1 MDSARVLRQGVPIVF
16 LMSSSDQICNV
27 SPNTS
32 LLEGKLRIHV
42 MNGMMHDKTSKRT
55 VLIYFMVSKK
65 KFADAILVNICFRTL
80 LISLLMF
87 VIVLKGK
94 EIYLVF
100 TYKKAEK
107 I

>member
-1 MDSARVLRQGVPIVF
+1 
-16 LMSSSDQICNV
+16 
-27 SPNTS
+27 
-32 LLEGKLRIHV
+32 
-42 MNGMMHDKTSKRT
+42 MMHDKTSKRT

-65 KFADAILVNICFRTL
+65 KSADAILVNICFRTL